1 MAKPIA
7 LELPQRDP
15 RQELIARLQAAPAE
29 HAEALLASYELLQ
42 ELHDRRVLEVLR
54 GALGAGD
61 KLIESAVSAAEA
73 KESVVAL
80 RNAIILGKM
89 LGSINP
95 DLLRCVAVAVE
106 QTLGGDQKPVV
117 EAPGLFELLMQFRLK
132 ELRRSMSLINR
143 FLDVLG
149 KEIKQNAEASKSK

>member
-1 MAKPIA
+1 
-7 LELPQRDP
+7 
-15 RQELIARLQAAPAE
+15 
-29 HAEALLASYELLQ
+29 
-42 ELHDRRVLEVLR
+42 
-54 GALGAGD
+54 
-61 KLIESAVSAAEA
+61 
-73 KESVVAL
+73 
-80 RNAIILGKM
+80 
-89 LGSINP
+89 
-95 DLLRCVAVAVE
+95 VAVAVE